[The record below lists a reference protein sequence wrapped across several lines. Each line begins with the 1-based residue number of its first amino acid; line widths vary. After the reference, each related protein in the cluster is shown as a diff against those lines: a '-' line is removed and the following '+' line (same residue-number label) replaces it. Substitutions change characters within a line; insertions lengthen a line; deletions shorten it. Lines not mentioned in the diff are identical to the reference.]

1 MEECRRMGLEV
12 LGPDVNESYR
22 KFTVNDRGAVRFGMG
37 AVKGV
42 GTNAVKTLV
51 ENRKDGPYKSVFDL
65 AKRIDLRAANKKA
78 LESLALAGGFDGFN
92 TSHRAQYFK
101 DDGDG
106 LPFSKKR

>member
-65 AKRIDLRAANKKA
+65 AKRIDLRAANKKHWKA
-78 LESLALAGGFDGFN
+78 LRLQAALMVLIPHTARS
-92 TSHRAQYFK
+92 TLK
-101 DDGDG
+101 MTVTE